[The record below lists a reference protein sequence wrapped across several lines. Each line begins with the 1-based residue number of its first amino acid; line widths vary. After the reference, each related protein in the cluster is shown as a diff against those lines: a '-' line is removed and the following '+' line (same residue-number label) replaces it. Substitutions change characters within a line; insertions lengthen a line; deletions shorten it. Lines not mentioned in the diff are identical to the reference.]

1 MRDGSVFVPR
11 NRPIGR
17 KRASACCDCFAQ
29 RSQGVVPLAAKL
41 NGLSGEDLKPWHLK
55 ASFTILDA
63 SGKVANQGTIEEFW
77 AGPHLSKTI
86 YTSAGFSQTTYE
98 TENGLFS
105 SGNPHAPPQL
115 LRWAAEELVSPIP
128 LSTHPALLDRAQI
141 KLQDGTAGSNKLRC
155 LSLLFYNEEKPVRE
169 FHGPG
174 YCLEAALPIVRITS
188 YAGNLS
194 QTIYNRIL
202 LFQGH
207 YVSGALEIGANG
219 RVVLRANLDDSKRSP
234 PSTHRISLRRP
245 DSIPVHRIVELLS
258 IDTQKQL
265 IKKAPPDYP
274 PIARAARIQGD
285 VVLRVHIDSDGHV
298 SDQIV
303 LSGPAM
309 LQQAAIDGVRQWVY
323 KPFQVDG
330 EPVEVDMVINVIFT
344 LGDPFAEVE

>member
-1 MRDGSVFVPR
+1 MALFSCRGVAQP
-11 NRPIGR
+11 N
-17 KRASACCDCFAQ
+17 ASAQPDAVTLP
-29 RSQGVVPLAAKL
+29 SDPKELLLLAAKL
-41 NGLSGEDLKPWHLK
+41 NGLTGDDLKPWHMK
-55 ASFTILDA
+55 ASFTILNA

-86 YTSAGFSQTTYE
+86 YISAGFSQTTYE
-98 TENGLFS
+98 TEKGLFS
-105 SGNPHAPPQL
+105 SGNSHAPPL
-115 LRWAAEELVSPIP
+115 LFRWAAEELVSPIP
-128 LSTHPALLDRAQI
+128 FSTHPALLDRAQI
-141 KLQDGTAGSNKLRC
+141 KLQSGTAGNNKLRC
-155 LSLLFYNEEKPVRE
+155 LSLLFHNEEKPVRE
-169 FHGPG
+169 FRGPG
-174 YCLEAALPIVRITS
+174 YCLQDALPIVRITS

-219 RVVLRANLDDSKRSP
+219 RVVLRANLDELEKIASINSSDFTP
-234 PSTHRISLRRP
+234 PP

-274 PIARAARIQGD
+274 PIARAARVQGD

-344 LGDPFAEVE
+344 LSGPFVEIE